1 MPLLPPDCH
10 AAAVKS
16 ILRQLQ
22 WIIWIAFAALAEWA
36 RTADSTT
43 IRETGI
49 KLEHK
54 DDGLV
59 IDQLQ
64 ANKLIYRPGETGVI
78 HVRIKNKSADVSCR
92 GILDLSMT
100 TELVDKTAL
109 SNPLS
114 VTLAGGETKS
124 LDVPFDVGK
133 ARFGHELNA
142 ILRSSMPQGGESH
155 ENGTKDEGIEDIAH
169 DYFSVADNWFEVGIG
184 PDWGANVHTAREDSA
199 TLPVKAR
206 SLYCNMLELGFWAP
220 CDWSLLVSPIK
231 RWWSGQASYPED
243 EDNLKALIKS
253 CHERGIKVCFYAN
266 SNPAGPFAWE
276 LTRKHPEWFRKSP
289 FGGFDGL
296 YDVELLDKWN
306 DESWRATYTP
316 PKGQKLPWLTLKPDL
331 RRLDALDWGIDQI
344 VRSVKHYE
352 WDAVRFDGHYSIAG
366 FDDISTRNM
375 RRLKEKV
382 WKSCPDF
389 RLGFNFGRSPEAWSL
404 KHELREAMAGG
415 GLYLQEGIRNWR
427 YSLQGQYKSWQH
439 YATTEL
445 QSAKEVQNF
454 GGSYHCIWNL
464 RGSPSQTLYK
474 LVFGLIA
481 GGHPYYGYGKTPGC
495 DHWGAF
501 MTRWSAFLWDINLKR
516 AKDIEKMVTV
526 DAPSSVYWE
535 PLAQERV
542 ESAQRKYLILH
553 LVNPPTSDE
562 IEKTALPAP
571 LNNVSLKLK
580 PEPGT
585 RVRNILLVRP
595 EGELYGTEIQFT
607 ESNGVIV
614 ATVPRLTYWA
624 MVIIELEGKF
634 ALPQMVPRFT
644 EPADPVQ
651 VAAAEGAV
659 ITSKIV
665 DPNKPEEKASIN
677 PNQTIWGTGS
687 TFSGYNPK
695 VVTDDEATDGLAQ
708 CREMHKSVYPFLG
721 RPYLGPFFPGKYR
734 ADFHLKYARE
744 APAARFKLNA
754 NVNVGLEKSK
764 TWKAFNAVIN
774 EAELRSG
781 RSYKDYPLEFEIAG
795 ASAEYVTARLIPE
808 VQEAGKDLICLD
820 HILIE
825 QLEQYPDTKIAELNK
840 VEKSPSLR
848 APKGHEPQRVLL
860 VRGLYWKQYNVDK
873 FVPCTATY
881 ELPKKYEDIYANDV
895 VVLCNVDFKS
905 SGFESRK
912 MLKDFVEDG
921 GRLVILGGICT
932 LGCGGM
938 KGTYLE
944 EMLPFVLKGPSEIVS
959 SGLPLMLGSKKDVP
973 YSDRPAVFWRHDIPL
988 RQGAEVLSFAG
999 PNPIAARR
1007 AMGKGSVVVFAGTVM
1022 GERADQTKP
1031 FWECSSWAKML
1042 KKMIQQ

>member
-1 MPLLPPDCH
+1 MQWVICLAVVWLVT
-10 AAAVKS
+10 ATSRVSTAAVVEK
-16 ILRQLQ
+16 
-22 WIIWIAFAALAEWA
+22 AKEAAN
-36 RTADSTT
+36 D
-43 IRETGI
+43 
-49 KLEHK
+49 
-54 DDGLV
+54 LV
-59 IDQLQ
+59 IDGLQ
-64 ANKLIYRPGETGVI
+64 ANKLVYLPAEEGVVHLI
-78 HVRIKNKSADVSCR
+78 VRNKSTQQTCY
-92 GILDLSMT
+92 GNLDLFIT
-100 TELVDKTAL
+100 DELVDKVPITTSA
-109 SNPLS
+109 PL
-114 VTLAGGETKS
+114 TLAAGEVKN
-124 LDVPFDVGK
+124 LGFPFNAGK
-133 ARFGHELNA
+133 ALFGHEVSA
-142 ILRSSMPQGGESH
+142 IIRTSPEQNDESKGQTGGCNE
-155 ENGTKDEGIEDIAH
+155 TIAH
-169 DYFSVADNWFEVGIG
+169 DYFNVAENWFEVGIG
-184 PDWGANVHTAREDSA
+184 PDWGAAIQTARPKSL
-199 TLPVKAR
+199 TLAAKAR
-206 SLYCNMLELGFWAP
+206 TQYCNMIEFGFWAP

-253 CHERGIKVCFYAN
+253 CHEKGIKVCFYAN

-276 LTRKHPEWFRKSP
+276 LARKHPEWFGKSP

-306 DESWRATYTP
+306 DEAWRATYSP

-331 RRLDALDWGIDQI
+331 RHLDALDWGIDQI
-344 VRSVKHYE
+344 IQSVKHYD
-352 WDAVRFDGHYSIAG
+352 WDAVRFDGHYTIAG

-382 WKSCPDF
+382 WESCPDF
-389 RLGFNFGRSPEAWSL
+389 RLGFNYGRSPEAWNL

-439 YATTEL
+439 YATNEL
-445 QSAKEVQNF
+445 QSAKKVQNF
-454 GGSYHCIWNL
+454 GGSYHCIWDL
-464 RGSPSQTLYK
+464 TGSPNQALYK

-495 DHWGAF
+495 DQWGAF

-526 DAPSSVYWE
+526 DAPASVYWK

-542 ESAQRKYLILH
+542 ESERRKYLILH
-553 LVNPPTSDE
+553 LVNPPMSDE
-562 IEKTALPAP
+562 IEKSGLPAP
-571 LNNVSLKLK
+571 LDNVSLKLT

-585 RVRNILLVRP
+585 RVRNILVVRP
-595 EGELYGTEIQFT
+595 EEEPDGTGIQFT
-607 ESNGVIV
+607 ESNGVIT
-614 ATVPRLTYWA
+614 AAVPRLTYWA
-624 MVIIELEGKF
+624 MVIVELEGKF
-634 ALPQMVPRFT
+634 TVPQMVPRFT

-651 VAAAEGAV
+651 VAAAERTV

-695 VVTDDEATDGLAQ
+695 VVKDDEATDGLAQ
-708 CREMHKSVYPFLG
+708 CREMDKSAYPFLG

-734 ADFHLKYARE
+734 ANFHLKYARE
-744 APAARFKLNA
+744 EPAARFKLNA
-754 NVNVGLEKSK
+754 NVNVGVKKSK

-774 EAELRSG
+774 EEELRSG
-781 RSYKDYPLEFEIAG
+781 GSYKDYPLEFEIAG
-795 ASAEYVTARLIPE
+795 ASAEYVTARLIPD
-808 VQEAGKDLICLD
+808 VQEAGKDLIWLD
-820 HILIE
+820 QILIE

-840 VEKSPSLR
+840 VEKPPGLR
-848 APKGHEPQRVLL
+848 VPKGNEPQRVLL
-860 VRGLYWKQYNVDK
+860 VKGLYWKQYNVDK
-873 FVPCTATY
+873 FVPCTASY

-905 SGFESRK
+905 GGFESRK

-959 SGLPLMLGSKKDVP
+959 SELPLLLGLKKDVP
-973 YSDRPAVFWRHDIPL
+973 YSDRPALFWRHDISL
-988 RQGAEVLSFAG
+988 RQGAKVLSFAG
-999 PNPIAARR
+999 PNPIAAHRVV
-1007 AMGKGSVVVFAGTVM
+1007 GKGSVVVFAGTVL
-1022 GERADQTKP
+1022 GEGTDQTKP

-1042 KKMIQQ
+1042 KNMIQQ